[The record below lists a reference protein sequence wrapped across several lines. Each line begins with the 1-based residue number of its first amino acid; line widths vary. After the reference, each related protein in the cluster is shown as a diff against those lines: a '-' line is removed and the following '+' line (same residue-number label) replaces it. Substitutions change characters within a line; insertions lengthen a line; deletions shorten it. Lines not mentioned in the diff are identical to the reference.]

1 MGSEPRTGEGM
12 HGLAVR
18 MLHATTD
25 AVRRYYYNSIKGGGG
40 VILEA

>member
-1 MGSEPRTGEGM
+1 M

-18 MLHATTD
+18 MLQPATTEHLHATTD

>member
-1 MGSEPRTGEGM
+1 M

-18 MLHATTD
+18 MLHAGYMLHATTD